1 MPSILSIDD
10 ADESQVPALDSNGPV
25 GTSPEHSWLVWC
37 LELNRPGYSGDSF
50 VWVMPIHACITAAAY
65 DDFNII
71 ENGVINEKWERV
83 NGW

>member
-10 ADESQVPALDSNGPV
+10 ADESQVPALDSNAPV
-25 GTSPEHSWLVWC
+25 GSYLRI
-37 LELNRPGYSGDSF
+37 L
-50 VWVMPIHACITAAAY
+50 PIHACMTTAAY

-71 ENGVINEKWERV
+71 EDGVITEKWERV